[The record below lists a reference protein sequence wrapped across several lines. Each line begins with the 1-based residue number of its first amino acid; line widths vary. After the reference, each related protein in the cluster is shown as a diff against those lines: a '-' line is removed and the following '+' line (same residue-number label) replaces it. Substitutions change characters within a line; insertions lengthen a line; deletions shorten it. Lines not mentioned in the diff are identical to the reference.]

1 MHLLK
6 ILTHTRYLMS
16 LFNNYNRDIKLV
28 YSDSFINYQGKE
40 FLLNGLPPQVNAY
53 ILNRLKA
60 NELAFQSDIVAE
72 LQAENESTTWLAHVA
87 HKNFYNYYKLHYGI
101 DNIVTVDELVYDG
114 DVYLY
119 PVEICFTLNSIYGKY
134 SIKLNGVDYDYEFI
148 DTIDPKVLVGLQ
160 TGNIKLV
167 LNVIHDPLEHSV
179 NLLEIEKY
187 FNNHGIAGQNIIV
200 IGGNTF
206 DSHYDLYPNSKIK
219 ITNGYIVLNQLTD
232 KFQEYPRVGSLGYK
246 SEYVKPE
253 DLDHNHIRSKKFI
266 CMNRNMHRPHRWLS
280 AYMAFKHKLLND
292 SIFSFVALHDY
303 TNKHRIYNA
312 ISHFTG
318 ESEEVEL
325 IVNAIVE
332 NIPMEIDTAHLPLD
346 QKHGFNLNNN
356 NKALFA
362 ESYINIV
369 NETSF
374 EFGEG
379 EFPFIS
385 EKTFHHPIINLQPFI
400 VIGNPYTLKTLRD
413 LGFKTF
419 SPFID
424 ETYDECTDFRNRFE
438 LINAEIYRL
447 SALSLSEIH
456 DIYYQLTDVLIH
468 NQNHAKTFGK
478 YNPFNKTFNDI
489 RKWYLK

>member
-1 MHLLK
+1 
-6 ILTHTRYLMS
+6 MS

-28 YSDSFINYQGKE
+28 YSGSFVNYQGKE
-40 FLLNGLPPQVNAY
+40 FLLNGLPAEVNAY
-53 ILNRLKA
+53 ILDKLKENRLA
-60 NELAFQSDIVAE
+60 SQSDIVSE
-72 LQAENESTTWLAHVA
+72 LQSQNQSLTWLAHVA

-101 DNIVTVDELVYDG
+101 NNIVTIDEIVYD
-114 DVYLY
+114 DSLYLY
-119 PVEICFTLNSIYGKY
+119 PIEICFTLNSIYNDY
-134 SIKLNGVDYDYEFI
+134 SIKLNGVDYNYEFI
-148 DTIDPKVLVGLQ
+148 DTLDPRVLRGLQ

-167 LNVIHDPLEHSV
+167 LNLIHDPIEHSE

-187 FNNHGIAGQNIIV
+187 FNNHGIAGENIV
-200 IGGNTF
+200 VVGGNTF
-206 DSHYDLYPNSKIK
+206 DSHYDLYPDSKIK
-219 ITNGYIVLNQLTD
+219 ITNGYIVLNQLAD

-246 SEYVKPE
+246 SDYVRPE
-253 DLDHNHIRSKKFI
+253 DLDVNYIRSKKFI
-266 CMNRNMHRPHRWLS
+266 CLNRNMHRPHRWLS
-280 AYMAFKHKLLND
+280 AYMAFKHKLLDN

-318 ESEEVEL
+318 ESSETEL
-325 IVNAIVE
+325 IVDSIVE
-332 NIPMEIDTAHLPLD
+332 RIPMEVDTTHLSVD
-346 QKHGFNLNNN
+346 QKSGFNLNNN
-356 NKALFA
+356 NKAIFS

-369 NETSF
+369 SETSF
-374 EFGEG
+374 EFGG
-379 EFPFIS
+379 GKFPFIS

-400 VIGNPYTLKTLRD
+400 VMGNPYTLKTLRD

-419 SPFID
+419 TPLIN
-424 ETYDECTDFRNRFE
+424 EAYDECTDFKQRFKMIE
-438 LINAEIYRL
+438 SEINRL

-456 DIYYQLTDVLIH
+456 DIYYQLREVLIY

>member
-1 MHLLK
+1 
-6 ILTHTRYLMS
+6 MS
-16 LFNNYNRDIKLV
+16 LFNNYNREIKLI
-28 YSDSFINYQGKE
+28 YSGSFVNYQGKE
-40 FLLNGLPPQVNAY
+40 FLLNGLPAIVNDY
-53 ILNRLKA
+53 ILDKLKD
-60 NELAFQSDIVAE
+60 NKFAFQSDIITE
-72 LQAENESTTWLAHVA
+72 LQAQNESTTWLAHVA
-87 HKNFYNYYKLHYGI
+87 HKNFYNYYKMSNGT
-101 DNIVTVDELVYDG
+101 DNIITIDEVVYG
-114 DVYLY
+114 NDVYLY
-119 PVEICFTLNSIYGKY
+119 PVEICFTLNSIYEGY
-134 SIKLNGVDYDYEFI
+134 SIKLNGTEYNYSFI
-148 DTIDPKVLVGLQ
+148 DTLDPRVLSGLQ

-167 LNVIHDPLEHSV
+167 LNVIHDPLEHSE
-179 NLLEIEKY
+179 NLVEIEKY
-187 FNNHGIAGQNIIV
+187 FNNHGVSGENIIV

-206 DSHYDLYPNSKIK
+206 DSHYDEYPDSKIK
-219 ITNGYIVLNQLTD
+219 ITNGYIVLNQLAD
-232 KFQEYPRVGSLGYK
+232 KFHEYPRVGSLGYK
-246 SEYVKPE
+246 SDYVKPE
-253 DLDHNHIRSKKFI
+253 DLDINHIRSKKFI

-280 AYMAFKHKLLND
+280 AYMAFKYNLLND
-292 SIFSFVALHDY
+292 SIFTFVALHDY
-303 TNKHRIYNA
+303 NNKNRIYNA
-312 ISHFTG
+312 IAHVIG
-318 ESEEVEL
+318 ESPETEAIIDS
-325 IVNAIVE
+325 IVANV
-332 NIPMEIDTAHLPLD
+332 PLEIDTAHLPVD
-346 QKHGFNLNNN
+346 QKHSFNLNNN

-374 EFGEG
+374 EFGG
-379 EFPFIS
+379 GKFPFIS

-400 VIGNPYTLKTLRD
+400 VMGNPHTLKTLRD

-424 ETYDECTDFRNRFE
+424 ETYDECEDFRNRFE

>member
-1 MHLLK
+1 
-6 ILTHTRYLMS
+6 MS
-16 LFNNYNRDIKLV
+16 LFNNYNRKIKLV
-28 YSDSFINYQGKE
+28 YSGSFVNYQGQE
-40 FLLNGLPPQVNAY
+40 FLLNGLPSEVNAY
-53 ILNRLKA
+53 ILNRLKD
-60 NELAFQSDIVAE
+60 NELAFPSDIVSE
-72 LQAENESTTWLAHVA
+72 LQLQNESTTWLSHVA

-101 DNIVTVDELVYDG
+101 DNIVTPDEIEYD
-114 DVYLY
+114 DDSLYLY
-119 PVEICFTLNSIYGKY
+119 PVEICFTLNSIYSSY
-134 SIKLNGVDYDYEFI
+134 SIRLNGVDRQYEFI
-148 DTIDPKVLVGLQ
+148 DTLDPIVLQGLQ

-167 LNVIHDPLEHSV
+167 LNLIHDPLEHSE
-179 NLLEIEKY
+179 NLVEIERY
-187 FNNHGIAGQNIIV
+187 FNRHGIAGENIVV

-206 DSHYDLYPNSKIK
+206 DSHYDLYPDSKIK

-232 KFQEYPRVGSLGYK
+232 KFLEYPQMGSLGYK
-246 SEYVKPE
+246 SDYVKQE
-253 DLDHNHIRSKKFI
+253 DLDPGYIRSKRFI

-280 AYMAFKHKLLND
+280 AYMAVKHQLLDD

-318 ESEEVEL
+318 EAAEVEA
-325 IVNAIVE
+325 VVDAILDC
-332 NIPMEIDTAHLPLD
+332 IPLEIDTAHLPLD
-346 QKHGFNLNNN
+346 QKHCFDLNNN
-356 NKALFA
+356 NRALFA

-374 EFGEG
+374 EFGG
-379 EFPFIS
+379 GAWPFIS

-419 SPFID
+419 GPLID
-424 ETYDECTDFRNRFE
+424 EAYDECVDFKQRFRMIE
-438 LINAEIYRL
+438 AEIQRL

-456 DIYYQLTDVLIH
+456 DIYYQLSDVLIY
-468 NQNHAKTFGK
+468 NQNHARTFGR
-478 YNPFNKTFNDI
+478 YNPFSKTFNDI

>member
-1 MHLLK
+1 
-6 ILTHTRYLMS
+6 MS

-28 YSDSFINYQGKE
+28 YSGSFTNYQGKE
-40 FLLNGLPPQVNAY
+40 FLLNGLPAEVNAY
-53 ILNRLKA
+53 ILDKLKD
-60 NELAFQSDIVAE
+60 NKLASQSDIVSE
-72 LQAENESTTWLAHVA
+72 LQSQNESLTWLSHVA
-87 HKNFYNYYKLHYGI
+87 HKNFYNYYKLHNGI
-101 DNIVTVDELVYDG
+101 NKMVTIDEIVYDNSL
-114 DVYLY
+114 YLY
-119 PVEICFTLNSIYGKY
+119 PVEICFTLNSIYNDY
-134 SIKLNGVDYDYEFI
+134 SINLNGIDYNYEFI
-148 DTIDPKVLVGLQ
+148 DTLDPRVLKGLQ

-167 LNVIHDPLEHSV
+167 LNLIHDPLEHSE

-187 FNNHGIAGQNIIV
+187 FNNHGIAGENIV
-200 IGGNTF
+200 VVGGNTF
-206 DSHYDLYPNSKIK
+206 DSHYDLYPDSKIK
-219 ITNGYIVLNQLTD
+219 ITNGYIVLNQLAD

-246 SEYVKPE
+246 SDYVRPE
-253 DLDHNHIRSKKFI
+253 DLDVNYIRSKKFI
-266 CMNRNMHRPHRWLS
+266 CLNRNMHRPHRWLS
-280 AYMAFKHKLLND
+280 AYMAFKHKLLDN

-318 ESEEVEL
+318 ESLETEL
-325 IVNAIVE
+325 IVDSIVE
-332 NIPMEIDTAHLPLD
+332 NIPMEVDTKHLPVD
-346 QKHGFNLNNN
+346 QKSGFNLNNN
-356 NKALFA
+356 NKAMFS

-369 NETSF
+369 SETSF
-374 EFGEG
+374 EFGG
-379 EFPFIS
+379 GKFPFIS

-400 VIGNPYTLKTLRD
+400 VMGNPYTLKTLRD

-419 SPFID
+419 TPLIN
-424 ETYDECTDFRNRFE
+424 EAYDECTDFKQRFKMIE
-438 LINAEIYRL
+438 SEISRL

>member
-1 MHLLK
+1 
-6 ILTHTRYLMS
+6 MS

-28 YSDSFINYQGKE
+28 YSGSFVNYQGKE
-40 FLLNGLPPQVNAY
+40 FLLNGLPEQVNAY
-53 ILNRLKA
+53 ILDKLKD
-60 NELAFQSDIVAE
+60 NGHAFQSDIVSE
-72 LQAENESTTWLAHVA
+72 LQSQNESSTWLSHVA

-101 DNIVTVDELVYDG
+101 DDIITVDDIVYD
-114 DVYLY
+114 DNSLYLY
-119 PVEICFTLNSIYGKY
+119 PVEICFTLNSIYGDY
-134 SIKLNGVDYDYEFI
+134 SIKLNGIDYHYKFI
-148 DTIDPKVLVGLQ
+148 DTLDPRVLRGLQ

-167 LNVIHDPLEHSV
+167 LNLIHDPIEHSV

-187 FNNHGIAGQNIIV
+187 FNNHGIAGENIVV

-206 DSHYDLYPNSKIK
+206 DSHYDLYPDSKIK
-219 ITNGYIVLNQLTD
+219 ITNGYIVLNQLAD

-246 SEYVKPE
+246 SDYVKPE
-253 DLDHNHIRSKKFI
+253 DLDVNYIRSKKFI
-266 CMNRNMHRPHRWLS
+266 CLNRNMHRPHRWLS
-280 AYMAFKHKLLND
+280 AYMAFKHKLLDD

-318 ESEEVEL
+318 ESPETEL
-325 IVNAIVE
+325 IVDSIVDC
-332 NIPMEIDTAHLPLD
+332 IPMEVDTKHIPVD
-346 QKHGFNLNNN
+346 QKSGFNLNNN
-356 NKALFA
+356 NKAMFS

-369 NETSF
+369 SETSF
-374 EFGEG
+374 EFGG
-379 EFPFIS
+379 GKFPFIS

-419 SPFID
+419 SPLIN
-424 ETYDECTDFRNRFE
+424 EAYDECTDFKQRFK
-438 LINAEIYRL
+438 LIESEISRL

-456 DIYYQLTDVLIH
+456 DIYYQLREVLIY